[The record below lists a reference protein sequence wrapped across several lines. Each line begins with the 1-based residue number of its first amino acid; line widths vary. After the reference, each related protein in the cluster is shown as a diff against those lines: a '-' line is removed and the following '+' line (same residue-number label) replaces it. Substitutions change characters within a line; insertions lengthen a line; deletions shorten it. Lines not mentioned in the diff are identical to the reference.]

1 MTASSEVQS
10 EQRGL
15 VSRCVGEAYE
25 VLELI
30 PGVNPNGPALVWLA
44 ERFLEIERADWKS
57 PS

>member
-1 MTASSEVQS
+1 MTTSSDVQS

-25 VLELI
+25 VLELM

-44 ERFLEIERADWKS
+44 ERFLEIERTKS

>member
-1 MTASSEVQS
+1 MTTSSDVRT

-25 VLELI
+25 VLELM

-44 ERFLEIERADWKS
+44 ERFLEIERADSTS